1 LTTSNEEDDPDMATD
16 EFDEVMANAV
26 FRAAISERRC
36 AELWD
41 CLTEGGS
48 ATVDV
53 VTRKLVLYPR
63 SFLEQFAAA
72 ADDDDDFEDDEPSE
86 GSVSTDRA

>member
-1 LTTSNEEDDPDMATD
+1 MATD
-16 EFDEVMANAV
+16 EFDENMANAV

-48 ATVDV
+48 ATFDV
-53 VTRKLVLYPR
+53 IARKLVLYPR
-63 SFLEQFAAA
+63 SYLEQLAAD
-72 ADDDDDFEDDEPSE
+72 ADDDDNFEDDEPSQ
-86 GSVSTDRA
+86 GPVSTDGA

>member
-1 LTTSNEEDDPDMATD
+1 MATD
-16 EFDEVMANAV
+16 EFDENMANAV

-48 ATVDV
+48 ATFDV
-53 VTRKLVLYPR
+53 IARKLVLYPR
-63 SFLEQFAAA
+63 SVLEQLAS
-72 ADDDDDFEDDEPSE
+72 DSGLDIDYGNDDDEPSQ
-86 GSVSTDRA
+86 GPVSTDGA

>member
-1 LTTSNEEDDPDMATD
+1 MRVLLMSPKD
-16 EFDEVMANAV
+16 EFFARVI
-26 FRAAISERRC
+26 FQAAISEKRC

-48 ATVDV
+48 ATVDA

-63 SFLEQFAAA
+63 SFLEEL
-72 ADDDDDFEDDEPSE
+72 ADQSDNNVP
-86 GSVSTDRA
+86 GNQ